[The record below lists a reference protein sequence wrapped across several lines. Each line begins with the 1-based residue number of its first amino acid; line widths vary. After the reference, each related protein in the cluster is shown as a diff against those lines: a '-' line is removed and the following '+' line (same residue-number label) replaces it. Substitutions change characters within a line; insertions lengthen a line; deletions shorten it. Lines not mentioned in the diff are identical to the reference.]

1 MASTEFEYEYL
12 MSVRII
18 EIILNSD
25 NRVHVI
31 DDVIKTRRFD
41 IFLIIL
47 TDLIS
52 KKYCVRCLN

>member
-1 MASTEFEYEYL
+1 MASTEFEYEYM

-31 DDVIKTRRFD
+31 DDVIKTRRFEL
-41 IFLIIL
+41 FLIIL
-47 TDLIS
+47 ID
-52 KKYCVRCLN
+52 